1 MVDPKNLSNII
12 ESILFGAGRPMRLS
26 EMKTLLGSQNM
37 DVDLPS
43 IRIALSLLEER
54 FVETSIE
61 IKEVASGFRMQI
73 KEEYGN
79 YLYPLW
85 NDSSNRLSKA
95 LMETVSI
102 VAYKQPV
109 TRGDIEDIRGV
120 TVSTQIIRSL
130 LDREWIKVSGY
141 RDVPGRPALYET
153 TKTFLNDLNL
163 KSNEMN
169 ADRSTTHAVISSCLD
184 RRARPGG
191 RDMSAWRL
199 EMFLARRTLLR
210 TRRTI
215 TSATVEFRLEPN
227 GVARLVADLSFRRLA
242 AFCPGGAESASL
254 FLVASAVAA
263 VVAIAM
269 SATVVPSFV
278 SVALSP

>member
-1 MVDPKNLSNII
+1 MVDSKNLSNII

-43 IRIALSLLEER
+43 IRIALRLLEER
-54 FVETSIE
+54 FVDTSIE

-73 KEEYGN
+73 KEEYGDC
-79 YLYPLW
+79 LYPLW
-85 NDSSNRLSKA
+85 NDSSSRLSKA

-141 RDVPGRPALYET
+141 RDVPGRPALYIT

-163 KSNEMN
+163 KSINELPPLPEALP
-169 ADRSTTHAVISSCLD
+169 ADEAVD
-184 RRARPGG
+184 Q
-191 RDMSAWRL
+191 L
-199 EMFLARRTLLR
+199 EA
-210 TRRTI
+210 
-215 TSATVEFRLEPN
+215 
-227 GVARLVADLSFRRLA
+227 G
-242 AFCPGGAESASL
+242 
-254 FLVASAVAA
+254 
-263 VVAIAM
+263 
-269 SATVVPSFV
+269 
-278 SVALSP
+278 